1 MFKNY
6 FRTAWRNIRFQG
18 ATSIINI
25 AGLAIGM
32 WAAVLIFIW
41 VQNELSFDTSHKN
54 AQDIFLI
61 KNYIDADKQDF
72 SVWENSPYLL
82 GEKAQEEVPDIVKVA
97 RIQPKKYPVPFV
109 NINGNFIKEENC
121 AYVDSSW
128 FNMFDHKVLSGSIH
142 TFNNNPFSVLLTAS
156 KAKKY
161 FGNESPLG
169 KTLRIDTVNYTVQGV
184 LADNPA
190 NTSFNF
196 DVFLPLAS
204 KMSNPE
210 VKKDIFY
217 WWN

>member
-6 FRTAWRNIRFQG
+6 FKTAWRNIRFQG

-128 FNMFDHKVLSGSIH
+128 FNMFDHKVFSGSIH
-142 TFNNNPFSVLLTAS
+142 TFNNNPFSVFLTAS
-156 KAKKY
+156 KAKK
-161 FGNESPLG
+161 
-169 KTLRIDTVNYTVQGV
+169 
-184 LADNPA
+184 
-190 NTSFNF
+190 
-196 DVFLPLAS
+196 
-204 KMSNPE
+204 
-210 VKKDIFY
+210 
-217 WWN
+217 